1 MIVKELSFT
10 PAPNSSSVGV
20 TLIPILSPCAT
31 EIPTL
36 MSDAGALGIDTL
48 IGTEVS
54 PNGTAY
60 TNYAT
65 ETAYLLAVSA
75 GISTRVFGGAL

>member
-1 MIVKELSFT
+1 
-10 PAPNSSSVGV
+10 
-20 TLIPILSPCAT
+20 
-31 EIPTL
+31 